1 MKTDTKNSGRHFGT
15 SLMGWVLLSALVL
28 AASSL
33 GAAEKPQETERDAAA
48 TNRVETR
55 SSEAD
60 DRDES
65 TLKASA
71 TRSRVTRH
79 HVPRGYRYHRPGV
92 HISWSYPYAHFG
104 LFHLPIPSVYVGT
117 ESRVSHGE
125 LGAMDLDITPE
136 EAQIYLDGELI
147 GTADNF
153 DGFPEFLWLEEGTYD
168 LVFYHPNYET
178 IARQVTIYGGVV
190 IDVDDNMKPGTG
202 VRPEDLVSKSTVN
215 RDERMRRER
224 ERQIEAERWE
234 RARER
239 DAVGRLVLKVW
250 PEDTALYLNGHF
262 LGTGDELSQLSA
274 GLIIAP
280 GKHMLE
286 AVHPEY
292 ESEEITISVDPGER
306 IDLEIELK
314 RP

>member
-1 MKTDTKNSGRHFGT
+1 D
-15 SLMGWVLLSALVL
+15 
-28 AASSL
+28 
-33 GAAEKPQETERDAAA
+33 
-48 TNRVETR
+48 
-55 SSEAD
+55 
-60 DRDES
+60 
-65 TLKASA
+65 
-71 TRSRVTRH
+71 
-79 HVPRGYRYHRPGV
+79 
-92 HISWSYPYAHFG
+92 
-104 LFHLPIPSVYVGT
+104 
-117 ESRVSHGE
+117 
-125 LGAMDLDITPE
+125 PE

-178 IARQVTIYGGVV
+178 IARQYTIYGGVV
-190 IDVDDNMKPGTG
+190 VDVEDEMQPGTG

-215 RDERMRRER
+215 RDNRMRRER

-234 RARER
+234 RAHER
-239 DAVGRLVLKVW
+239 DADERRRRERERQIEPERWEPADERDDVGRLHLTVW

-280 GKHMLE
+280 GKHMIE

-292 ESEEITISVDPGER
+292 ESEQITVSVTPGER
-306 IDLEIELK
+306 VDLEIELK